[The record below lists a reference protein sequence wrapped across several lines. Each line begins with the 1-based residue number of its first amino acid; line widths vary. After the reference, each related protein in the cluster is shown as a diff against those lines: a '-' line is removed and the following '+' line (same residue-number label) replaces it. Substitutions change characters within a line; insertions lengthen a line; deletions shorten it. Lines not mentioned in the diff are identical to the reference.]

1 MIKHLQKPVVIL
13 LFLLSIGS
21 VNSQTTFTTDGFLYT
36 IIENTTNVSV
46 SKGENCPE
54 GTVTIPATVTHS
66 GTEYTVTSIG
76 AEAFKLCTDLTAVS
90 IPDTVTSIGVGAFIL
105 CALESISI
113 PDSVV
118 SVGNGA
124 FGSCNFLT
132 SVTIGNAVTAIGRNT
147 FMECR
152 NLSSVTIGNAVTSIG
167 VSAFYGCYKL
177 TAISIPDAV
186 ESIGMSAF
194 AFCTVLNSVTIGTGV
209 TSIGESAFAFCT
221 ELNSIT
227 IGTGV
232 TSIGESAFVFC
243 TELNSVTI
251 GAAVTSIGDHS
262 FQDCSSLTE
271 VTVNWAVP
279 LPINSTVFQNVTLG
293 GVALNVPEGTVSTY
307 GAEAVWANFS
317 PIQDGTLSTNENN
330 QKDIFSVYPNPASDF
345 ISVAGLKQTTAYEVY
360 NILGA
365 KVLKGSLSATGKI
378 EVQPL
383 TKGVYF
389 LKLDG
394 GTPLKFIKK

>member
-1 MIKHLQKPVVIL
+1 MR
-13 LFLLSIGS
+13 
-21 VNSQTTFTTDGFLYT
+21 
-36 IIENTTNVSV
+36 
-46 SKGENCPE
+46 
-54 GTVTIPATVTHS
+54 
-66 GTEYTVTSIG
+66 SIG
-76 AEAFKLCTDLTAVS
+76 AEAFEFCTDLTAVS
-90 IPDTVTSIGVGAFIL
+90 IPDTVTSIGVGAFIF

-124 FGSCNFLT
+124 FGRCDFLT

-147 FMECR
+147 FMRCR

-177 TAISIPDAV
+177 TAISIPNAV
-186 ESIGMSAF
+186 ESIGLSAF
-194 AFCTVLNSVTIGTGV
+194 A
-209 TSIGESAFAFCT
+209 
-221 ELNSIT
+221 
-227 IGTGV
+227 
-232 TSIGESAFVFC
+232 FC

-262 FQDCSSLTE
+262 FQDCSNLTE

-279 LPINSTVFQNVTLG
+279 IPINSTVFQNVTLG

-307 GAEAVWANFS
+307 GAAAVWANFS

>member
-1 MIKHLQKPVVIL
+1 MIKHLQKPVVTL

-21 VNSQTTFTTDGFLYT
+21 VNSQTFTADGFSYT
-36 IIENTTNVSV
+36 VTSDTNVSI

-66 GTEYTVTSIG
+66 GTEYTVRSIG
-76 AEAFKLCTDLTAVS
+76 AQAFDFCTDLTAVS
-90 IPDTVTSIGVGAFIL
+90 IPDTVTSIGDGAFVF

-124 FGSCNFLT
+124 FGRCDFLT

-147 FMECR
+147 FMRCR

-186 ESIGMSAF
+186 ESIGLSAF
-194 AFCTVLNSVTIGTGV
+194 AFCTELNSVTIGAAV

-227 IGTGV
+227 IG
-232 TSIGESAFVFC
+232 
-243 TELNSVTI
+243 
-251 GAAVTSIGDHS
+251 AAVTSIGDHS
-262 FQDCSSLTE
+262 FQDCSNLTE
-271 VTVNWAVP
+271 VTLNWAVP
-279 LPINSTVFQNVTLG
+279 LPINSTVFLNVTLG

-307 GAEAVWANFS
+307 EAAAVWANFS
-317 PIQDGTLSTNENN
+317 PIQDCTLSTNENN

-345 ISVAGLKQTTAYEVY
+345 ISVAGLKQTTAFEVY

-365 KVLKGSLSATGKI
+365 KVLKGSLSATGKT

>member
-1 MIKHLQKPVVIL
+1 MR
-13 LFLLSIGS
+13 
-21 VNSQTTFTTDGFLYT
+21 
-36 IIENTTNVSV
+36 
-46 SKGENCPE
+46 
-54 GTVTIPATVTHS
+54 
-66 GTEYTVTSIG
+66 SIG
-76 AEAFKLCTDLTAVS
+76 AEAFEFCTDLTAVS
-90 IPDTVTSIGVGAFIL
+90 IPDTVTSIGVGAFIF

-124 FGSCNFLT
+124 FGRCDFLT

-147 FMECR
+147 FMRCR

-177 TAISIPDAV
+177 TAISIPNAV
-186 ESIGMSAF
+186 ESIG
-194 AFCTVLNSVTIGTGV
+194 L
-209 TSIGESAFAFCT
+209 SAFAFCT
-221 ELNSIT
+221 ELNSVT
-227 IGTGV
+227 IGAAV
-232 TSIGESAFVFC
+232 TSIGLSAFAFC

-262 FQDCSSLTE
+262 FQDCSNLTE
-271 VTVNWAVP
+271 VTLNWAVP
-279 LPINSTVFQNVTLG
+279 LPINSTVFLNVTLG

-307 GAEAVWANFS
+307 GAAAVWANFS

>member
-1 MIKHLQKPVVIL
+1 MIKHLQKPVVTL

-21 VNSQTTFTTDGFLYT
+21 VNSQTFTADGFSYT
-36 IIENTTNVSV
+36 VTSDTNVSI

-66 GTEYTVTSIG
+66 GTEYTVRSIG
-76 AEAFKLCTDLTAVS
+76 AQAFDFCTDLTAVS
-90 IPDTVTSIGVGAFIL
+90 IPDTVTSIG
-105 CALESISI
+105 
-113 PDSVV
+113 
-118 SVGNGA
+118 
-124 FGSCNFLT
+124 
-132 SVTIGNAVTAIGRNT
+132 RNT
-147 FMECR
+147 FLRCR

-186 ESIGMSAF
+186 ESIGLSAF
-194 AFCTVLNSVTIGTGV
+194 AFCTV
-209 TSIGESAFAFCT
+209 
-221 ELNSIT
+221 
-227 IGTGV
+227 
-232 TSIGESAFVFC
+232 
-243 TELNSVTI
+243 LNSVTI

-262 FQDCSSLTE
+262 FQDCSKLTE
-271 VTVNWAVP
+271 VTVDWAVP

-307 GAEAVWANFS
+307 GAAAVWANFS
-317 PIQDGTLSTNENN
+317 PIQDGTLSTNENI

-345 ISVAGLKQTTAYEVY
+345 ISVAGLKQTTAFEVY

-389 LKLDG
+389 LILDG